1 MLMKAKDV
9 LALWMGWDSPD
20 IFEVHE
26 MSPEGR
32 RIAVHSM
39 TGLELMESYF
49 AERNLKRFGS
59 YGKGE
64 NGTWNHYIWIATE

>member
-1 MLMKAKDV
+1 MKAKDV

-39 TGLELMESYF
+39 TGLELMESHF
-49 AERNLKRFGS
+49 A
-59 YGKGE
+59 
-64 NGTWNHYIWIATE
+64 